1 MVLFNTASF
10 ISLVFLGMTFLS
22 VPSFAQ
28 NKVAARAKRP
38 APSSYFHRFGVGVVS
53 LPHEVSLS
61 SSQGNKTEVAA
72 VSSGFHIGYDLEKR
86 SGRWV
91 LYGSAGVSILGLRAS
106 SDDSNLQYSFADTNY
121 LNYSLGAGAYYLTER
136 SVRVGLGVKSFYDS
150 YELPVPKNPGVTYQ
164 FDYKSDLK
172 NYATL
177 DLQWQF
183 LPNMLVSQSLMQPL
197 TNSAT
202 TAWLLS
208 LKFRVR

>member
-1 MVLFNTASF
+1 MVLFNTTSF
-10 ISLVFLGMTFLS
+10 ISLVFLGLTLIS
-22 VPSFAQ
+22 APSLAQ

-38 APSSYFHRFGVGVVS
+38 APSSYFHRVGVGVIS

-61 SSQGNKTEVAA
+61 SSQGNKADVSA
-72 VSSGFHIGYDLEKR
+72 VSSGFHLGYDLEKR

-91 LYGSAGVSILGLRAS
+91 LYGSAGVSVLGLRAS
-106 SDDSNLQYSFADTNY
+106 SDDSSLQYSYADTNY

-136 SVRVGLGVKSFYDS
+136 SVRVGLGLKSFYDT
-150 YELPVPKNPGVTYQ
+150 YELPLPKNPGVTYE
-164 FDYKSDLK
+164 FDYKSNLK

-183 LPNMLVSQSLMQPL
+183 LSNMLVSQSLMQPL
-197 TNSAT
+197 SNSST

-208 LKFRVR
+208 LKFRIR